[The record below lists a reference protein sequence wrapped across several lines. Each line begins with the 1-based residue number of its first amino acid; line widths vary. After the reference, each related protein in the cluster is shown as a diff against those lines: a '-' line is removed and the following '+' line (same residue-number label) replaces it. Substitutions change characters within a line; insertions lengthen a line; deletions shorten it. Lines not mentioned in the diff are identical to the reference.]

1 LGIPV
6 TGAPPTGIAPTGA
19 TSAFGKAVLVVTGV
33 AVVVVILAA
42 LDLAAAFA
50 VFDAFFAL
58 VLRVTIVVSGLRTKL
73 CLFRKQ

>member
-1 LGIPV
+1 
-6 TGAPPTGIAPTGA
+6 
-19 TSAFGKAVLVVTGV
+19 VLVVTGV

-50 VFDAFFAL
+50 VFDAFLAL
-58 VLRVTIVVSGLRTKL
+58 VLRVTIIVSGLRTKL